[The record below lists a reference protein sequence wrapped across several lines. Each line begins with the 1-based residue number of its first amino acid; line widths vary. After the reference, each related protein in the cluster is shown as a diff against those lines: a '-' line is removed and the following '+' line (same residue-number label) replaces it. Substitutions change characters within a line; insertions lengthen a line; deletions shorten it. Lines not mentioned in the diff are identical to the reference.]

1 LSSVLTGFVDELD
14 ELVDVFVLGLDL
26 SVQRFDLLFVVV
38 A

>member
-1 LSSVLTGFVDELD
+1 LSSVLTGTVDELD

-26 SVQRFDLLFVVV
+26 SVQSFDLLFVVV